1 MIWDVYCRP
10 QIPKPGSGFFPPWI
24 LDHGSRIQGSKKH
37 WIPDSRSWIQIR
49 NTGFARQTCPTLST
63 DKLAYRNRQKKKKP
77 LKEQDRAGP
86 EILLYTQYI
95 LPPCSLHS
103 RPYCVQVQPSEETS
117 VKSVSL
123 YFLFP
128 PKWATIPV
136 TAEGLLYLTLDRRRD
151 AGGKGRVETK
161 IWYFLFFLFREI

>member
-1 MIWDVYCRP
+1 MIRDVYCRS
-10 QIPKPGSGFFPPWI
+10 QIPKTGSRFFSTLDLGSQVPDPGVKKALDPGFQI
-24 LDHGSRIQGSKKH
+24 LDSDPQHRFCKSDMSYIVNRK
-37 WIPDSRSWIQIR
+37 
-49 NTGFARQTCPTLST
+49 TGLQKQTE
-63 DKLAYRNRQKKKKP
+63 KEKP
-77 LKEQDRAGP
+77 LREQDRAGP
-86 EILLYTQYI
+86 RSFLYTQYI

-103 RPYCVQVQPSEETS
+103 RPYCVQLQPTEETS

-136 TAEGLLYLTLDRRRD
+136 TTDGLLYLTLDRRRD

-161 IWYFLFFLFREI
+161 VGYFSFFREI